1 MGQHTIHITSDKDR
15 LECKRL
21 IDLAPAGT
29 FVTYKRNKRSTD
41 QNSLMWALLTIVSS
55 QVRWNGNAWQIS
67 NIGGKYSTE
76 DWKQVFASSLFKT
89 QFMPDLDGGMLPLNP
104 RTSTMSVQQ
113 HSELCELII
122 AQCAKWG
129 INVEEVEQN
138 EEL

>member
-1 MGQHTIHITSDKDR
+1 MGQHTIHITSDKDK
-15 LECKRL
+15 LECNRL
-21 IDLAPAGT
+21 IDLAPVGT

-113 HSELCELII
+113 HSDLCELII

>member
-1 MGQHTIHITSDKDR
+1 MGQHTIHITSDKDK

-21 IDLAPAGT
+21 IDLAPVGT

-55 QVRWNGNAWQIS
+55 QVRWNGNEWQIS
-67 NIGGKYSTE
+67 NTGGKYSTE

-104 RTSTMSVQQ
+104 STSSMTKEQ
-113 HSELCELII
+113 HSQLCELII
-122 AQCAKWG
+122 AQAAKWG
-129 INVEEVEQN
+129 IEIKDIEPDA
-138 EEL
+138 